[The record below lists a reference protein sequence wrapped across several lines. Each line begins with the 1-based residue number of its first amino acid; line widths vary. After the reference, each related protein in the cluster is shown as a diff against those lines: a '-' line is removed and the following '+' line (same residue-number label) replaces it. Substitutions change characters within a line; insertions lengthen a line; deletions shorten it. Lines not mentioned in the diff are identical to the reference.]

1 MRHKKKKPSF
11 LKWIPVF
18 LFSLVVII
26 LLIIFFPDKN
36 QITVIDGENK
46 TSVSVYKVA
55 EKNILKKAI
64 KSGVSPL
71 DEYDTCVLNT
81 DNNILDIY
89 RGISVNLTDNDSK
102 YSFEMSSYNLSK
114 ESIIDECVKRYQIS
128 PIQRDDIVSYDSSSN
143 SVKIIRSFD
152 FLFNCADKTERSIS
166 YFGETVE
173 EFINRREIDI
183 QENDKLSLSLDTVLT
198 KNSVLT
204 LERRRKLFIKVDGE
218 IIEEILPVST
228 VEEALK
234 TLNISLSDDD
244 VIDCELSDIVTDN
257 MEIEINRVEY
267 KEITEEEII
276 DYEIIKKNDSSMN
289 VGQTLV
295 TQYGVEGLKEITKK
309 QKYVDGELVD
319 EEILDEEIIS
329 EPVDK
334 IMLVGTK
341 PLPTNKPI
349 TTTNEPGTF
358 VDYNGNVVSYLYY
371 HTGKCAAYT
380 GGTHTSIGWPVQKGN
395 VAVDPNLI
403 PYGTKLYIASADG
416 SFVYG
421 YAVAADTG
429 GAVMSGN
436 YLVDCYYD
444 TYAECATLGIRKL
457 NVYVL
462 G

>member
-319 EEILDEEIIS
+319 EEIL
-329 EPVDK
+329 
-334 IMLVGTK
+334 
-341 PLPTNKPI
+341 
-349 TTTNEPGTF
+349 
-358 VDYNGNVVSYLYY
+358 
-371 HTGKCAAYT
+371 
-380 GGTHTSIGWPVQKGN
+380 
-395 VAVDPNLI
+395 
-403 PYGTKLYIASADG
+403 
-416 SFVYG
+416 
-421 YAVAADTG
+421 
-429 GAVMSGN
+429 
-436 YLVDCYYD
+436 
-444 TYAECATLGIRKL
+444 
-457 NVYVL
+457 
-462 G
+462 